1 MTVHNIALASG
12 HGTMV
17 GVSTFIPS
25 TPLAL
30 AEQIATL
37 SGSFPSVVV
46 AAIDGPDCAQ
56 PSRLAELVRVAV
68 QSHSRPSSVVSLHD
82 YVRPASLRY
91 EFGHEDALS
100 YRAIWFDYP
109 ALDREVITAAR
120 TKRTLLPKLW
130 DETTDRS
137 ARSTRIP
144 VHERAVIVIAGPMLL
159 GRGLEFDVT
168 VRLDMSEAA
177 MRRHTPQADL
187 WTVDALLE
195 HRSAVSEEVDFEV
208 RYDHPARPAVRSR
221 RV

>member
-1 MTVHNIALASG
+1 MTVHNIASASG

-30 AEQIATL
+30 AEQIARL
-37 SGSFPSVVV
+37 SGSLPSVAVV
-46 AAIDGPDCAQ
+46 AIDGPDCAQ
-56 PSRLAELVRVAV
+56 PSRLAKLVGAAV
-68 QSHSRPSSVVSLHD
+68 ESHNRPSAVVSLHD

-91 EFGHEDALS
+91 EFGHEDGLS
-100 YRAIWFDYP
+100 YRTIWFDYP

-130 DETTDRS
+130 DEPTDRS
-137 ARSTRIP
+137 ARSIRVP

-159 GRGLEFDVT
+159 GRGLEFDVS

-177 MRRHTPQADL
+177 MRRHTPEADL

-195 HRSAVSEEVDFEV
+195 HRSEVSEEVDFEV

-221 RV
+221 P

>member
-1 MTVHNIALASG
+1 MTVHNIASAGG

-30 AEQIATL
+30 AEQIARL
-37 SGSFPSVVV
+37 SGSLPSVAVV
-46 AAIDGPDCAQ
+46 AIDGPDCAQ
-56 PSRLAELVRVAV
+56 PSRLAKLVGAAV
-68 QSHSRPSSVVSLHD
+68 ESHNRPSAVVSLHD

-91 EFGHEDALS
+91 EFGHEDGLS
-100 YRAIWFDYP
+100 YRTIWFDYP

-130 DETTDRS
+130 DEPTDRS
-137 ARSTRIP
+137 ARSIRVP

-159 GRGLEFDVT
+159 GRGLEFDVS

-177 MRRHTPQADL
+177 MRRHTPEADL

-195 HRSAVSEEVDFEV
+195 HRSEVSEEVDFEV

-221 RV
+221 P

>member
-1 MTVHNIALASG
+1 MTVHNIASASG

-30 AEQIATL
+30 AEQIARL
-37 SGSFPSVVV
+37 SGSLPSVAVV
-46 AAIDGPDCAQ
+46 AIDGPDCAQ
-56 PSRLAELVRVAV
+56 PSRLALLVGAAV
-68 QSHSRPSSVVSLHD
+68 ESHNRPSAVVSLHD

-91 EFGHEDALS
+91 EFGHEDGLS
-100 YRAIWFDYP
+100 YRTIWFDYP

-130 DETTDRS
+130 DEPTDRS
-137 ARSTRIP
+137 ARSIRVP

-159 GRGLEFDVT
+159 GRGLEFDVS

-177 MRRHTPQADL
+177 MRRHTPEADL

-195 HRSAVSEEVDFEV
+195 HRSEVSEEVDFEV

-221 RV
+221 P

>member
-1 MTVHNIALASG
+1 MTVHNIASASG

-37 SGSFPSVVV
+37 TGSFPSVAVV
-46 AAIDGPDCAQ
+46 AIDGPDCAQ
-56 PSRLAELVRVAV
+56 PSRLAELVRAAV
-68 QSHSRPSSVVSLHD
+68 ESHSRPSAVVSLHD

-100 YRAIWFDYP
+100 YRTIWFDYP

-120 TKRTLLPKLW
+120 TKRAFLPKLW
-130 DETTDRS
+130 DEPTDRS
-137 ARSTRIP
+137 ARSTRVP

-159 GRGLEFDVT
+159 GRGLEFDVS
-168 VRLDMSEAA
+168 VRLDMSEPA
-177 MRRHTPQADL
+177 MRRHTPEADL

-195 HRSAVSEEVDFEV
+195 HRSEVSEEVDFEV

-221 RV
+221 Q